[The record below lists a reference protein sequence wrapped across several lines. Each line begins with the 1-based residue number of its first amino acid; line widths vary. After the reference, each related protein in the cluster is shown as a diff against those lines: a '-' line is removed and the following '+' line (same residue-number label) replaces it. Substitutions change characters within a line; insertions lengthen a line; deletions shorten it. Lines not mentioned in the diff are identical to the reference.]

1 MSVEAVQR
9 ERVEAL
15 DGIRGIAIL
24 CVVLFHCSLRMEGPW
39 RIAGSWGW
47 MGVDLFFVLSGFLI
61 TGILLDA
68 RDLPFRI
75 YYRGFYGRRLLRIAP
90 AFVAFM
96 ALLVAAPS
104 LTGQTVEAHVILT
117 RHEAWYWAFLANAL
131 IAAYGWAAVI
141 PQTAPL
147 WSLAVEEQF
156 YLIWPSVLRRLS
168 TRGVLR
174 LGIALI
180 VLAALSRTV
189 LAREGVS
196 VDTLYVLMPTRADLL
211 AWGAVVAALIR
222 LPNGISLIR
231 RLLWPALLMAIVA
244 VLVVVVRYRSSYY
257 WSATMVTVGYP
268 AIAVAAACLVA
279 IAIIYNP
286 AALRFRWL
294 SGIGKVS
301 YGLYLW
307 HMTGIEVLARF
318 VRHRG
323 ALFLPLALVTSLVP
337 TLISWYLIERPAL
350 LLKRF
355 VPMRDTEVLA
365 ADALTPVATD
375 VAEPRQQTTE

>member
-1 MSVEAVQR
+1 VSVGAVRR

-24 CVVLFHCSLRMEGPW
+24 SVVLFHCSLRMEGPW
-39 RIAGSWGW
+39 RVAGSWGW

-68 RDLPFRI
+68 RDLPSGT

-96 ALLVAAPS
+96 VLLVAAPG
-104 LTGQTVEAHVILT
+104 LTGQTGEAHLILT

-156 YLIWPSVLRRLS
+156 YLIWPSVIRRLS

-174 LGIALI
+174 LGLGLI
-180 VLAALSRTV
+180 VLAALSRIL
-189 LAREGVS
+189 LARDGVD
-196 VDTLYVLMPTRADLL
+196 VNTLYVLMPTRADVL
-211 AWGAVVAALIR
+211 AWGAVLAALVR
-222 LPNGISLIR
+222 LPNGVALVR
-231 RLLWPALLMAIVA
+231 RLLWPALLMAVA
-244 VLVVVVRYRSSYY
+244 VVIVVMVRYRSSYY
-257 WSATMVTVGYP
+257 WSVAMVTAGYP
-268 AIAVAAACLVA
+268 AIAVLAACLVA
-279 IAIIYNP
+279 MAVIYDP
-286 AALRFRWL
+286 AALRFPWL

-318 VRHRG
+318 VRHVG
-323 ALFLPLALVTSLVP
+323 AWFFPLALVTSLIP
-337 TLISWYLIERPAL
+337 TLISWYLIERPAFS
-350 LLKRF
+350 LKRF
-355 VPMRDTEVLA
+355 VPMRATEMPPAVALIA
-365 ADALTPVATD
+365 PPADVVDPPRTP
-375 VAEPRQQTTE
+375 E